1 MRVLTQLLLMM
12 PSLSRQTMLRLLP
25 LQLFLQH
32 QLLQMHVVS
41 HHMLMMMTP
50 KWSLSVRG
58 VGRWVRLEEDTQV
71 TRVYSGGRVR
81 AYE

>member
-1 MRVLTQLLLMM
+1 MRVLTQLLLTM

-41 HHMLMMMTP
+41 HHVLMMMTL
-50 KWSLSVRG
+50 KWG
-58 VGRWVRLEEDTQV
+58 VGRWVRLEEDI
-71 TRVYSGGRVR
+71 
-81 AYE
+81 

>member
-1 MRVLTQLLLMM
+1 MRCAAKAAEKAAARINAPVLNDA
-12 PSLSRQTMLRLLP
+12 SLSRQTMLCLLP

-58 VGRWVRLEEDTQV
+58 VGRWVRLEEDN
-71 TRVYSGGRVR
+71 
-81 AYE
+81 